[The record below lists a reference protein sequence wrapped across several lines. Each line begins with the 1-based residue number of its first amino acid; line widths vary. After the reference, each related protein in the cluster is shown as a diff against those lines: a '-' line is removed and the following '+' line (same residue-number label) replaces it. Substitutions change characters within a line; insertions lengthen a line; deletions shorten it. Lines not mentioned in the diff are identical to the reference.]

1 MEETTMKKSVKKLV
15 ICGIIALMVC
25 ALCSLV
31 AFAAADK
38 PEPAPQDGASVSQE
52 AQTSDNDSTGSK
64 AIAAGICVG
73 IAACGA
79 GIGMGLTTAKSSE
92 GISRQPEAADKIR
105 TNMMLGLVF
114 IETAIIYALVVA
126 ILIIFV
132 L

>member
-1 MEETTMKKSVKKLV
+1 MKRSVKKLV
-15 ICGIIALMVC
+15 VCGIIALMVC

-38 PEPAPQDGASVSQE
+38 PEPAPQD
-52 AQTSDNDSTGSK
+52 
-64 AIAAGICVG
+64 
-73 IAACGA
+73 
-79 GIGMGLTTAKSSE
+79 
-92 GISRQPEAADKIR
+92 SRQPEAADKIR

>member
-1 MEETTMKKSVKKLV
+1 
-15 ICGIIALMVC
+15 MVC

-38 PEPAPQDGASVSQE
+38 PEPAPQDGTSVSQE
-52 AQTSDNDSTGSK
+52 AETNSAADSTGSK

>member
-1 MEETTMKKSVKKLV
+1 MKKSVKKLV
-15 ICGIIALMVC
+15 VCGIIALMVC

-38 PEPAPQDGASVSQE
+38 PEPAPQDGSSVSEEVQ
-52 AQTSDNDSTGSK
+52 DNAADSTGSK

>member
-1 MEETTMKKSVKKLV
+1 MKRSVKKLV
-15 ICGIIALMVC
+15 VCGIIALMVC

-31 AFAAADK
+31 AFAAAD
-38 PEPAPQDGASVSQE
+38 
-52 AQTSDNDSTGSK
+52 K

>member
-1 MEETTMKKSVKKLV
+1 MKRSVKKLV
-15 ICGIIALMVC
+15 ICGIVALMVC

-31 AFAAADK
+31 AFAAVDK
-38 PEPAPQDGASVSQE
+38 PEPAPQDGTSVSQE

>member
-1 MEETTMKKSVKKLV
+1 MKRSVKKLV
-15 ICGIIALMVC
+15 VCGIVALMVC

-38 PEPAPQDGASVSQE
+38 PEPAPDNGTSVSQE
-52 AQTSDNDSTGSK
+52 SDQAAASAADSTGSK

>member
-1 MEETTMKKSVKKLV
+1 MKRSVKKLV
-15 ICGIIALMVC
+15 ICGFIALMVC

-38 PEPAPQDGASVSQE
+38 PEPAPQDGTSVSQE
-52 AQTSDNDSTGSK
+52 AQTTSDNSTGSK

>member
-1 MEETTMKKSVKKLV
+1 MKRSVKKLV

-31 AFAAADK
+31 AFAAAEK
-38 PEPAPQDGASVSQE
+38 PEPAPADGTSVSE
-52 AQTSDNDSTGSK
+52 EVQTDADNSTGSK

>member
-1 MEETTMKKSVKKLV
+1 MKRSVKKLV
-15 ICGIIALMVC
+15 VCGIVALMVC

-38 PEPAPQDGASVSQE
+38 PEPAPDDGTSVSQE
-52 AQTSDNDSTGSK
+52 SDQAAASAADSTGSK